1 MKVASPIK
9 MLSLALIVGLFL
21 TACGKDNDVDNYA
34 ACSAT
39 LTSEYN
45 TITQE
50 KINLSDRNAVVRRKA
65 QLEAFRAKYKGIVC
79 RAELTRMGDR
89 TTQLIII
96 DVNGWTD
103 SLISSYDNYL
113 RGL

>member
-21 TACGKDNDVDNYA
+21 TACGKDNDVDNYP

-39 LTSEYN
+39 MTSEYN
-45 TITQE
+45 TIILE
-50 KINLSDRNAVVRRKA
+50 RINMNDRNAVTARKA
-65 QLEAFRAKYKGIVC
+65 QVEAFRAKYKGIVC

-96 DVNGWTD
+96 DVNAWAD
-103 SLISSYDNYL
+103 SLIVSLDNYL
-113 RGL
+113 RTL